1 MPKEMPHPI
10 GLLCD
15 MPMRISVK
23 MDLEDDNPKNLLA
36 LVLLPQFEGGE
47 TEEDV
52 TKITEVSDRLAVVD

>member
-1 MPKEMPHPI
+1 MSHPI

-15 MPMRISVK
+15 MPMQISVEI
-23 MDLEDDNPKNLLA
+23 DLEDSDPKNLFA

-52 TKITEVSDRLAVVD
+52 TKITEVSNRLGVVD